1 MDMIRRSY
9 MFITNRSERV
19 IAIPRLTYQLKPNSM
34 EFFIF
39 WHGHK
44 DLLEVKLEFF
54 SASFLLI
61 CNKSSTNVEL
71 LLLSVFC

>member
-1 MDMIRRSY
+1 MDMIKRSC
-9 MFITNRSERV
+9 MFITNRSEG
-19 IAIPRLTYQLKPNSM
+19 LTYQLKPNSM
-34 EFFIF
+34 ESFIF

-44 DLLEVKLEFF
+44 DLLEVELEFF